1 MAARIAATFG
11 FAAIAALTWV
21 VVSVVGSLA
30 NLQLYV
36 DRFWLGAAT
45 TLLGLGVIVGLVAV
59 WAGPA
64 RYALASQEGRGDRA

>member
-1 MAARIAATFG
+1 MAARIAATIG
-11 FAAIAALTWV
+11 YIAVAGLTWV
-21 VVSVVGSLA
+21 VVSVVGAPA

-45 TLLGLGVIVGLVAV
+45 TTLALVALVGLVAV

-64 RYALASQEGRGDRA
+64 RNQASREGRGDSA